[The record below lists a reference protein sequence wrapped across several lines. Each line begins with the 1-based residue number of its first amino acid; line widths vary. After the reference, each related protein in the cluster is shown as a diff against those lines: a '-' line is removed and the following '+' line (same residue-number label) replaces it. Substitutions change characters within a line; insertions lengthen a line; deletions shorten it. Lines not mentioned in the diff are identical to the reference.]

1 MPALKKKVPEP
12 QKASEGTC
20 FSKRFSINFSDA
32 IFMFIGFLNNRPVLF
47 RILLANQNPGYD
59 VFPTCAPSSSS
70 QPASRWSSRTHSRHM
85 RGNLPGNK
93 PQLNTSVPPVL
104 ICHLFRGPQG
114 FQFCAISGFRHSFR
128 FGVQSLM
135 GKLYGGVIGR
145 KAEIWA
151 RSALFCQPAGHSPAL
166 GQLPT
171 TSPCHFD
178 QAPVLLT
185 LKYSPSWTLST
196 PARAEYE
203 QFYAYMLCPRHTDL
217 ADHPLA
223 HHEPP
228 ARARGSTHR
237 QPVPREPRRRPA
249 RFGLARPQAPAEHSK
264 NGCAPG
270 AITGPLAVHRSLST
284 PTHRTRH
291 SSSPTACSPARW
303 QHHLPLPRGWHARH
317 LASFYGPAP
326 PSQSGVASSSV
337 PAAATRR

>member
-1 MPALKKKVPEP
+1 MEGLSGERPRSGRDPPFFASPLATRPLSANSLPPLPAI
-12 QKASEGTC
+12 
-20 FSKRFSINFSDA
+20 SI
-32 IFMFIGFLNNRPVLF
+32 R
-47 RILLANQNPGYD
+47 
-59 VFPTCAPSSSS
+59 
-70 QPASRWSSRTHSRHM
+70 
-85 RGNLPGNK
+85 
-93 PQLNTSVPPVL
+93 
-104 ICHLFRGPQG
+104 HLFQ
-114 FQFCAISGFRHSFR
+114 
-128 FGVQSLM
+128 
-135 GKLYGGVIGR
+135 
-145 KAEIWA
+145 
-151 RSALFCQPAGHSPAL
+151 
-166 GQLPT
+166 
-171 TSPCHFD
+171 
-178 QAPVLLT
+178 LT